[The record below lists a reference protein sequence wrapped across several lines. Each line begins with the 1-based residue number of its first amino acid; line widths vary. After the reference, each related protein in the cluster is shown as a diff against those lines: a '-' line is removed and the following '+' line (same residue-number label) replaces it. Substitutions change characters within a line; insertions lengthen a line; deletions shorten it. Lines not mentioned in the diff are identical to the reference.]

1 MPWRI
6 SSNRSMNSF
15 LSDFRHGLRL
25 LRRTPGFTAVA
36 IATLALGIGANT
48 AIFSTIDAVLLRPLP
63 YGDADRL
70 VMVWEDASYIG
81 FARNTP
87 APANYFDWKARNRVF
102 SDLAATRGAIANL
115 TAGGPP
121 EQVLGRRVTAN
132 FFSVLDVRPLIGRTF
147 TEEEDRTAA
156 PVVIISYGL
165 WQRRYGGREAA
176 VGSPML
182 MNGAERTIIGVMP
195 ANFSFRSREIDF
207 WTPIQFTPA
216 ETGNRNAHFL
226 NVVARLRDDVSV
238 ERAREDMRAI
248 AAQLAS
254 EYPDSNAR
262 VGSVVV
268 PIKEDL
274 LGNTQFAL
282 IVLMAAA
289 GCVLLIACAN
299 LASLLLSR
307 AVSRRSE
314 MAVRVALGADA
325 RRLIRQLVV
334 ESMILALTGGALGL
348 IVAPAAMTLLDGLVP
363 ATVPSPARP
372 GLNPTLLAFTVGLS
386 LVTGLVFSIVPAI
399 QAAGASLNDALQ
411 QGGRSGVAGRTRTR
425 DALVVAQV
433 AAALVLLV
441 GAGLMIRTLI
451 NLQTADLG
459 FRPAGLLT
467 MRTTLPTAKYSDEAQ
482 RLAFFDAV
490 LARVAA
496 LPGVESAAYASL
508 LPFLSQGNTIGY
520 AVEGKVVEQGQDAVY
535 RSGTPAHLK
544 TLGVEVVEGRLL
556 EERDGPGAPLVAV
569 INETFARMHWSG
581 ESALGRRVRFGGP
594 STPWRTIVGVVK
606 DVRERGFDLAI
617 KPGAY
622 VTYSGLGNAW
632 IPELLLVRTA
642 GEPTALVGP
651 IRSIVAAIDPEQP
664 VAAVRTMDD
673 IVDEAVVGRRDQ
685 MTLLA
690 AFAGLALL
698 LASVG
703 LYGVL
708 SYTVTRRRRE
718 IGVRLALGATR
729 GAVVRMV
736 IGHGLLLTGTG
747 LAVGIAVAWTATRAM
762 STMLYGVAATDAATF
777 AAVLVTLAAVALTAC
792 ALPAFRASRLDP
804 MDVLREE

>member
-1 MPWRI
+1 
-6 SSNRSMNSF
+6 MNSF
-15 LSDFRHGLRL
+15 LSDLRHGLRL

-70 VMVWEDASYIG
+70 VMVWEDATYIG

-102 SDLAATRGAIANL
+102 TDLAATRGAIANL

-132 FFSVLDVRPLIGRTF
+132 FFSVLDVRPLLGRTF

-156 PVVIISYGL
+156 PVAIISYGL
-165 WQRRYGGREAA
+165 WQRRFGGRESA

-195 ANFSFRSREIDF
+195 GNFSFRSREIDF
-207 WTPIQFTPA
+207 WTPIQFTAA
-216 ETGNRNAHFL
+216 EAANRNSHFL
-226 NVVARLRDDVSV
+226 TVVARLRDDVSV
-238 ERAREDMRAI
+238 ERAREGMRAI
-248 AAQLAS
+248 AAQLSS

-282 IVLMAAA
+282 LVLMAAA

-314 MAVRVALGADA
+314 MAVRVALGADG
-325 RRLIRQLVV
+325 RRLIRQLVA
-334 ESMILALTGGALGL
+334 ESMVLAMAGGALGL
-348 IVAPAAMTLLDGLVP
+348 IVAPAAMTLLSGLVP
-363 ATVPSPARP
+363 TTFPSPTQT
-372 GLNPTLLAFTVGLS
+372 GLNLSLLAFTVGLS
-386 LVTGLVFSIVPAI
+386 LITGLVFSIVPAI
-399 QAAGASLNDALQ
+399 QAARASLNDALQ
-411 QGGRSGVAGRTRTR
+411 QGGRSGVGAGRTRTR

-441 GAGLMIRTLI
+441 GAGLMIRTLV
-451 NLQTADLG
+451 NLQAADLG
-459 FRPAGLLT
+459 FRSSGLLT
-467 MRTTLPTAKYSDEAQ
+467 MRTTLPTSKYSDETQ
-482 RLAFFDAV
+482 RVTFYNAV
-490 LARVAA
+490 LSRVAA

-508 LPFLSQGNTIGY
+508 LPFLSQGNTVGY
-520 AVEGKVVEQGQDAVY
+520 AVEGKVVEQGQDVVF
-535 RSGTPAHLK
+535 RSGTPAHLE
-544 TLGVEVVEGRLL
+544 TLGVEVVEGRVLD
-556 EERDGPGAPLVAV
+556 ERDGPGAPLVAV
-569 INETFARMHWSG
+569 VNETFVRMYWNG
-581 ESALGRRVRFGGP
+581 ESALGRRVRFGGQ
-594 STPWRTIVGVVK
+594 SAPWRTIVGVVK
-606 DVRERGFDLAI
+606 DVRERGFDLAT

-622 VTYSGLGNAW
+622 VVYAGLGNAW
-632 IPELLLVRTA
+632 IPELLIVRAA
-642 GEPTALVGP
+642 GELTSLVGP

-664 VAAVRTMDD
+664 VAAVRTMDE
-673 IVDEAVVGRRDQ
+673 IVEEAIVGRRYQ

-690 AFAGLALL
+690 GFAGLALL

-747 LAVGIAVAWTATRAM
+747 LALGVAAAWTATRAM
-762 STMLYGVAATDAATF
+762 SIMLYGVAATDAATF
-777 AAVLVTLAAVALTAC
+777 AAVLAMLAAVALTAC

-804 MDVLREE
+804 MEILREE

>member
-1 MPWRI
+1 M
-6 SSNRSMNSF
+6 SSF
-15 LSDFRHGLRL
+15 LSDLRHGLRL

-36 IATLALGIGANT
+36 VATLALGIGANT
-48 AIFSTIDAVLLRPLP
+48 AIFSTIDSVLLRPLP
-63 YGDADRL
+63 YGDPDRL
-70 VMVWEDASYIG
+70 VMVFEDASYIG

-102 SDLAATRGAIANL
+102 TDLAATRGAIANL

-132 FFSVLDVRPLIGRTF
+132 FFSVLEVQPLLGRTF
-147 TEEEDRTAA
+147 TDEEDRTAA
-156 PVVIISYGL
+156 PVAIISYGL
-165 WQRRYGGREAA
+165 WQRRFGGRESA

-216 ETGNRNAHFL
+216 EAANRNSHFL
-226 NVVARLRDDVSV
+226 NVVGRLRDDVPL

-262 VGSVVV
+262 VGSVVI

-334 ESMILALTGGALGL
+334 ESMILALSGGILGL
-348 IVAPAAMTLLDGLVP
+348 IVAPAAMTLLGGLVP
-363 ATVPSPARP
+363 ATFPSPARS
-372 GLNPTLLAFTVGLS
+372 GLSPTLLAFTLGLS

-399 QAAGASLNDALQ
+399 QAARAPLNDALQ

-433 AAALVLLV
+433 ATALVLLV
-441 GAGLMIRTLI
+441 GAGLMIRTLV
-451 NLQTADLG
+451 NLQAAALG
-459 FRPAGLLT
+459 FQPAGLLT
-467 MRTTLPTAKYSDEAQ
+467 MRTTLPTAKYSDETQ
-482 RLAFFDAV
+482 RTAFYDAV
-490 LARVAA
+490 LSRVAA
-496 LPGVESAAYASL
+496 LPGVEDAAYASL
-508 LPFLSQGNTIGY
+508 LPFLSQGNTVGY
-520 AVEGKVVEQGQDAVY
+520 AIEGKVVEQGQDVVF
-535 RSGTPAHLK
+535 RSGTPAHLR
-544 TLGVEVVEGRLL
+544 TLGVEVAEGRLL
-556 EERDGPGAPLVAV
+556 DERDGPGAPLVAV
-569 INETFARMHWSG
+569 VNETFARMYWNS
-581 ESALGRRVRFGGP
+581 ESALGHRVRFGGQ
-594 STPWRTIVGVVK
+594 TAPWRTIVGVVK
-606 DVRERGFDLAI
+606 DVRERGFDLAT

-622 VTYSGLGNAW
+622 VTSSALGNAW
-632 IPELLLVRTA
+632 IPELLLVRA
-642 GEPTALVGP
+642 GGEPTALVGP
-651 IRSIVAAIDPEQP
+651 IRSIVSAIDPEQP
-664 VAAVRTMDD
+664 VAAVRTMDE
-673 IVDEAVVGRRDQ
+673 IVDEAIVGRRYQ

-708 SYTVTRRRRE
+708 SYTVTSRRRE

-747 LAVGIAVAWTATRAM
+747 LVIGVAGAWTATRAM
-762 STMLYGVAATDAATF
+762 STMLYGVAATDAMTF
-777 AAVLVTLAAVALTAC
+777 AAVLATLAAVALTAC
-792 ALPAFRASRLDP
+792 ALPALRASRLDP
-804 MDVLREE
+804 MAVLRDE